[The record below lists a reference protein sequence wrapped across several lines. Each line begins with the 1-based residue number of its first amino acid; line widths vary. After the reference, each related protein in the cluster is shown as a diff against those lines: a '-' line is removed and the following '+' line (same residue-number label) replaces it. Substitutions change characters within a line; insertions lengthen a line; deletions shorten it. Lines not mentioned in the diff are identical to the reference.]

1 MSRTSKDNKEEENLI
16 YLKCV
21 TDGKKLRVRVISPGY
36 NREANCQF
44 PRNIRQEGTT
54 YSAPLS
60 NLSFSQMRGKFFYR
74 VSKYNIKIIE
84 DNSNIINNIESKE
97 CKISI
102 KQIYENV
109 DTDCIVCMD
118 KKYEVVLV
126 PCGHYCLCKEC
137 ATHLQKLKSNCP
149 LCRQKINMFA
159 TRDMLQL

>member
-1 MSRTSKDNKEEENLI
+1 
-16 YLKCV
+16 
-21 TDGKKLRVRVISPGY
+21 
-36 NREANCQF
+36 
-44 PRNIRQEGTT
+44 
-54 YSAPLS
+54 
-60 NLSFSQMRGKFFYR
+60 MRGKFFYR
-74 VSKYNIKIIE
+74 VPKNDIKIIE
-84 DNSNIINNIESKE
+84 DDSININSIVDNKE

-102 KQIYENV
+102 NKIYENV

-137 ATHLQKLKSNCP
+137 AQHLQKSKSNCP

>member
-1 MSRTSKDNKEEENLI
+1 MSSNEEEKLI

-21 TDGKKLRVRVISPGY
+21 SAGKKLHVRVISPGY
-36 NREANCQF
+36 NHEANCQF
-44 PRNIRQEGTT
+44 PRNIRQEGKT
-54 YSAPLS
+54 YSAPLC

-74 VSKYNIKIIE
+74 VSKNNIKIIE
-84 DNSNIINNIESKE
+84 DNSKIINSVESKE

-109 DTDCIVCMD
+109 DADCIICMD
-118 KKYEVVLV
+118 NKYEVVLV

-137 ATHLQKLKSNCP
+137 ANQLQKSKSNCP
-149 LCRQKINMFA
+149 LCRQKINMFV